1 MSSTYDL
8 HPIIH
13 TFHANEPV
21 LKGYSAIID
30 IIASYEG
37 RIVLL
42 DLYPGVDK
50 EEILSSLRDLS
61 VGLIIDVDT
70 LKKES
75 QELEAALWPCITD
88 DRVFGYRCDKPLSFC
103 FDEQKVAEAKRANA
117 HTDHLRV
124 LLVGVGASLLA
135 EEALLL
141 YFDLTRFEIQERF
154 ERGMPNWLFCNGGAP
169 ALEKFKRGY
178 FIEWRMA
185 DAHKREIW
193 ERIDWVVD
201 THTPGEPKTV
211 RAQAVRRA
219 LSDLSSQPFRMEPY
233 FTPGVWGGQWMRS
246 HFALPAEKPNY
257 AWCFDGVPEENS
269 LNLGFG
275 DVVIKIP
282 AINAVLLHPET
293 LLGDRVYERYGAEFP
308 IRFDLLDTMGGGNLS
323 LQVHPLPEYIRS
335 TFGMA
340 YTQHESYYILDAG
353 EDSAVY
359 LGLKEGVDRDRMAEE
374 LYAAQERGTPFDSH
388 RYINALPAKKH
399 DHFSIPAG
407 TIHCSGKNTVV
418 LEISSTPY
426 IFTFKLY
433 DWGRVGLDG
442 EKRPIHLDHALAN
455 VQWERDV
462 QWVTRELVDR
472 IEVVDEAD
480 GYQIEYTGLH
490 ESEPIATER
499 YTVSGVCEV
508 TMDGS
513 VQVVN
518 LVEGR
523 RACIESPTGAFAPF
537 ELHYAETA
545 IIPAAVN
552 TYVIVAQ
559 DGETVK
565 LIAARIR

>member
-1 MSSTYDL
+1 
-8 HPIIH
+8 
-13 TFHANEPV
+13 
-21 LKGYSAIID
+21 
-30 IIASYEG
+30 
-37 RIVLL
+37 
-42 DLYPGVDK
+42 
-50 EEILSSLRDLS
+50 
-61 VGLIIDVDT
+61 
-70 LKKES
+70 
-75 QELEAALWPCITD
+75 
-88 DRVFGYRCDKPLSFC
+88 
-103 FDEQKVAEAKRANA
+103 
-117 HTDHLRV
+117 
-124 LLVGVGASLLA
+124 
-135 EEALLL
+135 
-141 YFDLTRFEIQERF
+141 
-154 ERGMPNWLFCNGGAP
+154 
-169 ALEKFKRGY
+169 
-178 FIEWRMA
+178 
-185 DAHKREIW
+185 
-193 ERIDWVVD
+193 
-201 THTPGEPKTV
+201 
-211 RAQAVRRA
+211 
-219 LSDLSSQPFRMEPY
+219 
-233 FTPGVWGGQWMRS
+233 
-246 HFALPAEKPNY
+246 
-257 AWCFDGVPEENS
+257 
-269 LNLGFG
+269 
-275 DVVIKIP
+275 
-282 AINAVLLHPET
+282 
-293 LLGDRVYERYGAEFP
+293 
-308 IRFDLLDTMGGGNLS
+308 
-323 LQVHPLPEYIRS
+323 
-335 TFGMA
+335 
-340 YTQHESYYILDAG
+340 
-353 EDSAVY
+353 
-359 LGLKEGVDRDRMAEE
+359 MAEE

-442 EKRPIHLDHALAN
+442 TKRPIHLDHALAN
-455 VQWERDV
+455 VQWERDA

-480 GYQIEYTGLH
+480 GYQIEHTGLH

-523 RACIESPTGAFAPF
+523 RAYIKSPTGAFAPF